1 VRLPLRPTAE
11 PTERLVT
18 ALVVLLGITA
28 GGTAGFW
35 TLGAGHWS
43 FVDCLYMTV
52 MTVTTVGYGEVL
64 PGFSTMPYARLFS
77 TGLMIVGVTAVAYSA
92 TLVASVILE
101 GELYRALGIRKMTKK
116 LAQLS
121 DHHIVCGAGSTGFHV
136 LHELVARGEAVCVI
150 DASDERIERLQAAF
164 PEVPVIRGDATEDD
178 VLAQAGIQ
186 RAKGVFA
193 ALSQD
198 KDNLFVVISARQT
211 NPKARIVARAIE
223 LKAVQKLRVAGADAV
238 VSPNYL
244 GGRRMASE
252 MMRPEVV
259 AFMDVVL
266 MEHDREFD
274 IEEVRIPVGSAFA
287 GRTLADARVR
297 QVADVNVLA
306 VGDANGA
313 YRYNPP
319 PDTVLP
325 DGGRV
330 MVFGSA
336 EAVDKLRGLLG

>member
-1 VRLPLRPTAE
+1 M
-11 PTERLVT
+11 LV
-18 ALVVLLGITA
+18 GITA

-35 TLGAGHWS
+35 TLGGGRWALA
-43 FVDCLYMTV
+43 DCFYMTV
-52 MTVTTVGYGEVL
+52 MTITTVGYGEVL
-64 PGFSTMPYARLFS
+64 PGFSEVPYARLFD

-101 GELYRALGIRKMTKK
+101 GELYRALGIRRMTKR
-116 LAQLS
+116 LATLTG
-121 DHHIVCGAGSTGFHV
+121 HHIVCGAGSTGFHV
-136 LHELVARGEAVCVI
+136 LHELVARRETVCVI
-150 DASDERIERLQAAF
+150 EASEERIERLQAAF
-164 PEVPVIRGDATEDD
+164 PELPVIRGDATEDD
-178 VLAQAGIQ
+178 VLTQAGIQ

-198 KDNLFVVISARQT
+198 KDNLFVVISARQS

-223 LKAVQKLRVAGADAV
+223 LKAVPKLRVAGADAV

-274 IEEVRIPVGSAFA
+274 IEEVAIPTGSAFA

-297 QVADVNVLA
+297 QVAEVNVLA
-306 VGDANGA
+306 VGDASGA

-325 DGGRV
+325 GGGRV

-336 EAVDKLRGLLG
+336 EAVEKLRGLLR